1 MTAAARDALSHLPWQ
16 RFLSAFFRW
25 ICRRIRPPA
34 PTKGA
39 LRRLAN
45 NDISSRFGCM
55 GVMSQQQERRVSRA
69 IPLAALLA
77 QTSSKQAMTSLFSI
91 SK

>member
-1 MTAAARDALSHLPWQ
+1 MRLGSDSRALFSDGSAAVST
-16 RFLSAFFRW
+16 
-25 ICRRIRPPA
+25 RPLGR
-34 PTKGA
+34 KGG

-45 NDISSRFGCM
+45 NDICSRFGCM

-77 QTSSKQAMTSLFSI
+77 QTSSKQMMTSLFNI